1 MNLTTSNAD
10 VPTVHITT
18 NRNRVKNYGSSVY
31 MKSGTNFEIEIFN
44 PTQGRLLSIIKID
57 GREISSTGIVINP
70 GQRVYLER
78 WIDEAKKFKF
88 STYEVENSG
97 SAKKAI
103 EQNGKIEVS
112 LYTETINLSNNW
124 SNNWNTGTT
133 NISNYPYTLTTNT
146 NWNTGT
152 TNISN
157 YPYTLTTNTNTTFGG
172 SFGGTTTTDM
182 YYSNNNFT
190 NTGSASISGNVGIR
204 GCDGANGN
212 EGPTGVLNEK
222 SIETGRTEK
231 GEQSNQSFDST
242 SGDFSNWPF
251 VNVILQILPE
261 SAKPVEVDKIR
272 SYCTDCGTRVRATS
286 WKFCPSCGEKL

>member
-44 PTQGRLLSIIKID
+44 PTQGRLLSSIKID
-57 GREISSTGIVINP
+57 GREISSNGIVINP

-112 LYTETINLSNNW
+112 LYTEIINLSNNW
-124 SNNWNTGTT
+124 SNNWNSGTT
-133 NISNYPYTLTTNT
+133 NISNNYNCPYTLTTNI
-146 NWNTGT
+146 NN
-152 TNISN
+152 
-157 YPYTLTTNTNTTFGG
+157 TFGG

-182 YYSNNNFT
+182 YYSNNNF
-190 NTGSASISGNVGIR
+190 NTGSASLFSASISGNINVSTR
-204 GCDGANGN
+204 GCVGTNGPDGPA
-212 EGPTGVLNEK
+212 GVLNEK

>member
-1 MNLTTSNAD
+1 MNLTTSNND

-44 PTQGRLLSIIKID
+44 PTQGRLLSSIKID

-146 NWNTGT
+146 NNTF
-152 TNISN
+152 S
-157 YPYTLTTNTNTTFGG
+157 G

-190 NTGSASISGNVGIR
+190 NTGSASLFSTSISGNVGIR
-204 GCDGANGN
+204 GCVGTNGN
-212 EGPTGVLNEK
+212 EGPAGVLNEK

>member
-1 MNLTTSNAD
+1 MNLTTSSND

-44 PTQGRLLSIIKID
+44 PTQGRLLSSIKID

-124 SNNWNTGTT
+124 SNNWNSGTA
-133 NISNYPYTLTTNT
+133 NISNYPYTLTTN
-146 NWNTGT
+146 
-152 TNISN
+152 
-157 YPYTLTTNTNTTFGG
+157 YPYTLTTNANTTFGG
-172 SFGGTTTTDM
+172 SFGGTTTTNM

-190 NTGSASISGNVGIR
+190 NTGSASLFSASISGNVGVR
-204 GCDGANGN
+204 GTNGN
-212 EGPTGVLNEK
+212 AGTDGVPCMLNEK

-242 SGDFSNWPF
+242 DGNFSNWPF

-272 SYCTDCGTRVRATS
+272 SYCTECGARVRATS